1 MENINENENVDFDVS
16 EEEHTVALKE
26 KVVFKKG
33 TRVRVVKYPL
43 EGIGNMGI
51 VTGKEGTIRAKED
64 GSDYVM
70 VILDDTVNGH
80 KDFLMLEEELELAS
94 TKRVEPVEEITD
106 IDTAINMLNGIED
119 GAVNYE
125 FIKLFVRKESMD
137 DSEEVGR

>member
-1 MENINENENVDFDVS
+1 MENINEN
-16 EEEHTVALKE
+16 A
-26 KVVFKKG
+26 VVFKKG

-51 VTGKEGTIRAKED
+51 ITGKEGTIRAKKD
-64 GSDYVM
+64 GSDYVL

-106 IDTAINMLNGIED
+106 IDTAINMLSGIED

-125 FIKLFVRKESMD
+125 FIKLVVRKD
-137 DSEEVGR
+137 TGEEE